1 VEPPSGGGAKLVA
14 RASGA
19 NRTRIARVVAG
30 SLAAGL
36 AVAVILPFVPMG
48 TPDENFSPAM
58 VLIGFAIG
66 WALLAI
72 LSTRLT
78 DQPQRWAVAPAVFM
92 GVAGAIVL
100 LAPDT
105 LVDALGWVWPPALLV
120 LVVWM
125 LMRAKR
131 DLRSRPG
138 RWLLTPVLA
147 VLVLASVGG
156 GHETLS
162 RAAGDDAYALRG
174 QLVDVGPYRLH
185 LECSGSGAPTVILE
199 PGGGASAAT
208 LAWIAPAAARDSRVC
223 IYDRAGRGWSDAA
236 TSTPDGA
243 QIATDLHTLLNRA
256 HVPGPY
262 VLVGHS
268 FGGLYVM
275 SYAAQYPDEVAGL
288 LLVDSTAPKSTPVSP
303 QQAGSYDPLRHF
315 SSLVST
321 TARLGI
327 GRIIAQSGF
336 RDLPPQS
343 RNEARAS
350 AAAAK
355 EMSSFLD
362 EFAIANRSASQ
373 AGQLSTLGEK
383 PLVVLTAELGN
394 SDGWIPIQDKL
405 ADLSTNSVHRIVK
418 ESTHDSL
425 VSNPAHAAA
434 VNQAIN
440 AVIMA
445 VRTDAPLAGR

>member
-1 VEPPSGGGAKLVA
+1 
-14 RASGA
+14 
-19 NRTRIARVVAG
+19 
-30 SLAAGL
+30 
-36 AVAVILPFVPMG
+36 
-48 TPDENFSPAM
+48 
-58 VLIGFAIG
+58 
-66 WALLAI
+66 
-72 LSTRLT
+72 
-78 DQPQRWAVAPAVFM
+78 
-92 GVAGAIVL
+92 
-100 LAPDT
+100 
-105 LVDALGWVWPPALLV
+105 
-120 LVVWM
+120 
-125 LMRAKR
+125 MRAKR

-162 RAAGDDAYALRG
+162 RAAGADAYALRG

-288 LLVDSTAPKSTPVSP
+288 VLVDSTAPKSTPVSP
-303 QQAGSYDPLRHF
+303 QQAGSYDIVKHF

-327 GRIIAQSGF
+327 GRIIASPAS
-336 RDLPPQS
+336 RTCRPSPATRPAPVPPPPRRCPPSSTSSPS
-343 RNEARAS
+343 RIAPRA
-350 AAAAK
+350 
-355 EMSSFLD
+355 
-362 EFAIANRSASQ
+362 
-373 AGQLSTLGEK
+373 
-383 PLVVLTAELGN
+383 
-394 SDGWIPIQDKL
+394 KL
-405 ADLSTNSVHRIVK
+405 ASSAPSAR
-418 ESTHDSL
+418 
-425 VSNPAHAAA
+425 NPWSS
-434 VNQAIN
+434 
-440 AVIMA
+440 
-445 VRTDAPLAGR
+445 

>member
-1 VEPPSGGGAKLVA
+1 
-14 RASGA
+14 
-19 NRTRIARVVAG
+19 
-30 SLAAGL
+30 
-36 AVAVILPFVPMG
+36 
-48 TPDENFSPAM
+48 M

-78 DQPQRWAVAPAVFM
+78 DQPQRWAVAPTVFM

-125 LMRAKR
+125 FMRAKR

-156 GHETLS
+156 GYETLS
-162 RAAGDDAYALRG
+162 RAAEADAYAMRG
-174 QLVDVGPYRLH
+174 QLVDAGPYRLH
-185 LECSGSGAPTVILE
+185 LECTGSGAPTVILE

-268 FGGLYVM
+268 FGGLYMM

-288 LLVDSTAPKSTPVSP
+288 VLVDSTAPKSTRVSP
-303 QQAGSYDPLRHF
+303 SKRAP
-315 SSLVST
+315 T
-321 TARLGI
+321 T
-327 GRIIAQSGF
+327 S
-336 RDLPPQS
+336 
-343 RNEARAS
+343 
-350 AAAAK
+350 
-355 EMSSFLD
+355 
-362 EFAIANRSASQ
+362 
-373 AGQLSTLGEK
+373 
-383 PLVVLTAELGN
+383 
-394 SDGWIPIQDKL
+394 
-405 ADLSTNSVHRIVK
+405 
-418 ESTHDSL
+418 
-425 VSNPAHAAA
+425 
-434 VNQAIN
+434 
-440 AVIMA
+440 
-445 VRTDAPLAGR
+445 